1 MRLSIYLK
9 PRRLAYSFSLIMVLF
24 LSASVFYSVVAD
36 DSDAKETLGN
46 LSARIEELENQ
57 INGQGGALDDKNP
70 GTHVTIEDL
79 DRLRDEIRAL
89 KDTRQSPSQDIS
101 LLQEEIHSLREDI
114 RQLQRAN
121 SVLRQGGSKKAS
133 LALSDAPEK
142 NERIASRKT
151 PLEKDDGTESILKLL
166 EQSAPR
172 GEEDEDTTGLPRKR
186 HDKNKDLEAVR
197 EMATKHAEEVAPALP
212 SGNAEAQYNE
222 AFALHD
228 KGAYKEAERAFNY
241 FIKTYPNDPLVPKAM
256 YWKAESCL
264 KQSKYKEAK
273 ILFVTAYKK
282 NPKGPKA
289 PDCLLKLGETL
300 AIQEKTE
307 DACTAW
313 LKLKT
318 DFPHMTNDMKS
329 ELATLKKKYGC
340 EKPSAQ
346 SPLSVPKT

>member
-1 MRLSIYLK
+1 
-9 PRRLAYSFSLIMVLF
+9 MVLF

-46 LSARIEELENQ
+46 LSAR
-57 INGQGGALDDKNP
+57 NGQGGALDDKNP

-114 RQLQRAN
+114 RQLQREN

-133 LALSDAPEK
+133 LAFSDAPEK

-289 PDCLLKLGETL
+289 PDCLLKLGEAL
-300 AIQEKTE
+300 AIQGKTE

-329 ELATLKKKYGC
+329 ELTTLKKKYGC

>member
-1 MRLSIYLK
+1 
-9 PRRLAYSFSLIMVLF
+9 MVLF
-24 LSASVFYSVVAD
+24 LSPPIFYPVVAD
-36 DSDAKETLGN
+36 DSDVKETLGS

-89 KDTRQSPSQDIS
+89 KDARQNSSQDIS
-101 LLQEEIHSLREDI
+101 HFQEELHSLRKDI
-114 RQLQRAN
+114 RQLQKEN
-121 SVLRQGGSKKAS
+121 SALRQGGSKKAT
-133 LALSDAPEK
+133 LAVPDSPEK
-142 NERIASRKT
+142 NERIASPTT
-151 PLEKDDGTESILKLL
+151 PLEKDDETESLLKLL
-166 EQSAPR
+166 EQSAPA
-172 GEEDEDTTGLPRKR
+172 GEDDEDTKSLPRKK

-197 EMATKHAEEVAPALP
+197 EMATKHAEEAAPALP
-212 SGNAEAQYNE
+212 TGNAEAQYNE

-264 KQSKYKEAK
+264 KQDKYKEAK

-289 PDCLLKLGETL
+289 PDCLLKLGEVL
-300 AIQEKTE
+300 AIQGKTE

-318 DFPHMTNDMKS
+318 DFPHMTNDMER
-329 ELATLKKKYGC
+329 ELKALKKNYGC
-340 EKPSAQ
+340 KKISGQTSLSTPKP
-346 SPLSVPKT
+346 